1 MDKLD
6 YINYVI
12 KHLKSIVLEVKGL
25 NITCKITELCNIEF
39 NITKKLTEKELKT
52 IEKEIMKSK
61 FNNWILFQM
70 SGNSKN
76 NYNYRMVNLVLEK
89 DAIMYNRE
97 QGLKS
102 LI

>member
-12 KHLKSIVLEVKGL
+12 ANLKTIILEVKGL
-25 NITCKITELCNIEF
+25 NIVCKITELYNIEF

-52 IEKEIMKSK
+52 IEKEIMKFK
-61 FNNWILFQM
+61 FNNWILFEM
-70 SGNSKN
+70 SGNSKS
-76 NYNYRMVNLVLEK
+76 NYNYRLVNLVLEK
-89 DAIMYNRE
+89 DVIMYNRE